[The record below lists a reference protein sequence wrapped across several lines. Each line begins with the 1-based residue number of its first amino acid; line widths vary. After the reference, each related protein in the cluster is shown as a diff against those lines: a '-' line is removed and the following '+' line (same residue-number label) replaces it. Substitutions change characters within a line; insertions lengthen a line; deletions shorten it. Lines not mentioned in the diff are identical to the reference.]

1 MSGTREPE
9 GDRNALLAYHFGEG
23 DERAR
28 AETRAHLEGCAS
40 CREYLAGL
48 ARLEA
53 TLRSWTDEAPPAVS
67 WARIRGRLALGVPE
81 PPRPRPLPD
90 AAALLGLVPL
100 MAAGLA
106 LARVLAGRLSA
117 LTWWSHLESWPLVSA
132 LGSFGMAVVVL
143 LLLGGLGSLALAPA
157 LLLESRRNGGA
168 AHA

>member
-1 MSGTREPE
+1 VTDTLVPE
-9 GDRNALLAYHFGEG
+9 GDRNALLAYHYGEG

-40 CREYLAGL
+40 CRDYLAGL
-48 ARLEA
+48 AELELALRLW
-53 TLRSWTDEAPPAVS
+53 SDELPPAGG
-67 WARIRGRLALGVPE
+67 WARVRARIALATP
-81 PPRPRPLPD
+81 PPRTRPLPD

-106 LARVLAGRLSA
+106 LARLLAGRLSA
-117 LTWWSHLESWPLVSA
+117 LAWWPHLESWPVVSS
-132 LGSFGMAVVVL
+132 LGSFGIAVVVL

-157 LLLESRRNGGA
+157 LLLESRKNGGA